1 MTAIKSAVVGEADQ
15 EPSTETVTQVANEV
29 YAQDVMRLMVVH
41 MEAFEFEV
49 SPGFRAWLG
58 LSRSAGPAAVYAQD
72 IVEPTI

>member
-49 SPGFRAWLG
+49 SPYWC
-58 LSRSAGPAAVYAQD
+58 
-72 IVEPTI
+72 